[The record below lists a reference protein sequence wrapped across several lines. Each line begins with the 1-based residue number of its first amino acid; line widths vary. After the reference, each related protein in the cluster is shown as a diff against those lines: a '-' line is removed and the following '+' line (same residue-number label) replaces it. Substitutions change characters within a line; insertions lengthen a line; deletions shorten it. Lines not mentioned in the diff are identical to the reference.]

1 MVIKKIHIFCLA
13 FFLSSQIESS
23 SIEKVTYSAW
33 DSADVDLLYVLPS
46 KINSD
51 TKVLFIIHGNSR
63 DANKYLSLW
72 MKDAK
77 NKNVI
82 LVAPQFKKNEHPY
95 YQTLGMATFSGKAI
109 NNEDKWLR
117 NSISV

>member
-13 FFLSSQIESS
+13 FFLSTQIESS

-77 NKNVI
+77 NLDAWKSRVEGSLELKPGTYKIAI
-82 LVAPQFKKNEHPY
+82 L
-95 YQTLGMATFSGKAI
+95 SGTQANNRII
-109 NNEDKWLR
+109 N
-117 NSISV
+117 